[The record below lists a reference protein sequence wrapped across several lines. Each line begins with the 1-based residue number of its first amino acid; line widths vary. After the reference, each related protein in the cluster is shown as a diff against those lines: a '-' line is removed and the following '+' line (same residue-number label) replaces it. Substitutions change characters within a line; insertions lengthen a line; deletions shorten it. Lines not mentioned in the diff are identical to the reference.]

1 MASSAAA
8 RFYFSTY
15 ERHPSREDL
24 EALNAHLVCVPIED
38 LAELELPGSVVVLSE
53 LETPSLG
60 ELDSSDGANHESHR
74 TERDAEVEVTEW
86 SVLAQTVFLDP
97 DTAVEALTQLD
108 DIAEAGPVS
117 IAETAWPLAELVMR
131 NDIFSDAQSEAR
143 RVIDRV
149 QAPVRRIGSEQP
161 VALSI
166 AQTGTAYHGSR
177 QDPFDGSG
185 GDAPSVV
192 PSGAIQQEQRV
203 SEGYLGILAM
213 PNLTPEQSEARW
225 FRFLGIVR
233 ETPGWS
239 TRGFDFRNIFGRL
252 DARPTP
258 ELLRTVQSVAH
269 GFLDQLSI
277 KQCLRGRLIRS
288 RWRSKS
294 FVSLT

>member
-1 MASSAAA
+1 WVGAVSALMASSAAA

-117 IAETAWPLAELVMR
+117 IAETAWPLAELVM
-131 NDIFSDAQSEAR
+131 
-143 RVIDRV
+143 
-149 QAPVRRIGSEQP
+149 
-161 VALSI
+161 
-166 AQTGTAYHGSR
+166 
-177 QDPFDGSG
+177 
-185 GDAPSVV
+185 
-192 PSGAIQQEQRV
+192 
-203 SEGYLGILAM
+203 
-213 PNLTPEQSEARW
+213 
-225 FRFLGIVR
+225 
-233 ETPGWS
+233 
-239 TRGFDFRNIFGRL
+239 
-252 DARPTP
+252 
-258 ELLRTVQSVAH
+258 
-269 GFLDQLSI
+269 
-277 KQCLRGRLIRS
+277 
-288 RWRSKS
+288 
-294 FVSLT
+294 